1 MLQLTYAIRTDAGR
15 IRSNNED
22 NFYWNGLYRRDV
34 NCPSCELDGT
44 AQDTE
49 ALAAVCDGMGGEAC
63 GEIASLLAVQRL
75 RPCAFDAVRATAA
88 ATVREAN
95 DDICRETR
103 SQGRRM
109 GSTLTALYLDGGKAM
124 TCNVGDSRVYLF
136 RDGELRQLTTDHCKS
151 QRLIAMGVLTEEQ
164 ARKHPSKHEL
174 TQHLGIFEE
183 EMIIEPEFGEALTLQ
198 PGDVFLLCSDG
209 LTDMVEDRDIAA
221 LLGSNET
228 PSAQADAL
236 LHTALENG
244 GRDNVTILVL
254 RVDRKPLLQRV
265 LNGLRKQ
272 EGQA

>member
-1 MLQLTYAIRTDAGR
+1 MSVFYERSFRVDSRDVDPFNQCRPSALLGYLQEAATEAACALHVSREEMIDKYHVFWMLARMWYRLDRPLFWDDTVTIRTWHRGDKGA
-15 IRSNNED
+15 SM
-22 NFYWNGLYRRDV
+22 YRD
-34 NCPSCELDGT
+34 
-44 AQDTE
+44 
-49 ALAAVCDGMGGEAC
+49 
-63 GEIASLLAVQRL
+63 
-75 RPCAFDAVRATAA
+75 FD
-88 ATVREAN
+88 
-95 DDICRETR
+95 
-103 SQGRRM
+103 
-109 GSTLTALYLDGGKAM
+109 
-124 TCNVGDSRVYLF
+124 LF

-198 PGDVFLLCSDG
+198 PGDEFLLCSDG

-221 LLGSNET
+221 LLGANET
-228 PSAQADAL
+228 PYAQADAL